1 VTPAALAGAGLLA
14 AAALA
19 PVELR
24 GGGVV
29 DAPVERVS
37 IAGIQVGGPAPR
49 TIGWDR
55 VRAVTGP
62 GSIDAEAYAPVADA
76 AWRARTRLARG
87 DVRGALPLLDGLED
101 RCAGMDGPTPLAVFS
116 AALDARLRVG
126 DQPGALRAFF
136 ELHRLIPDADDWRS
150 HGLDDATGLPPGLPP
165 VMTHDHAAAAA
176 PALEITASDSAE
188 IAGLK
193 AYFAAALAGDPARL
207 PTGEP
212 RSNAELLLGRL
223 CRAAAGDAGAQQRLE
238 RWAADAAEREG
249 TARTWRDAWAAAA
262 RARAAESAGSSES
275 AGRRLAAIAYLRL
288 PAAHARQSPYLAGLG
303 LARAA
308 TLLDSIGES
317 AGAAALRA
325 ELERVSPDHPAA
337 PAADRDTGDQRS

>member
-19 PVELR
+19 PVKLR

-37 IAGIQVGGPAPR
+37 IAGVQVGGPAPR

-62 GSIDAEAYAPVADA
+62 GSIDAEAYAPIADA
-76 AWRARTRLARG
+76 AWRARTRLDRG
-87 DVRGALPLLDGLED
+87 DVRGALPLLDELES

-165 VMTHDHAAAAA
+165 VMTDDHAAAA
-176 PALEITASDSAE
+176 PALEIAGEDSAE

-193 AYFAAALAGDPARL
+193 AYFAAALSGDPSRL

-223 CRAAAGDAGAQQRLE
+223 CRASAGDAGAQQRLD
-238 RWAADAAEREG
+238 RWASDAAEREG
-249 TARTWRDAWAAAA
+249 TSRTWRDAWAAAA

-275 AGRRLAAIAYLRL
+275 ADRRRAAIAYLRL
-288 PAAHARQSPYLAGLG
+288 PAAFARQSPYLAGLG

-325 ELERVSPDHPAA
+325 ELDRVSPDHPAA
-337 PAADRDTGDQRS
+337 TAADRDTGDQRS

>member
-1 VTPAALAGAGLLA
+1 MTPAALAGAGLLA
-14 AAALA
+14 AASLA
-19 PVELR
+19 PVEMR
-24 GGGVV
+24 GGAVV

-37 IAGIQVGGPAPR
+37 IAGVEVGGPAPR

-76 AWRARTRLARG
+76 AWRARTRLGRG
-87 DVRGALPLLDGLED
+87 DVRGALPLLDELED

-136 ELHRLIPDADDWRS
+136 ELHRLIPDADDWQA

-165 VMTHDHAAAAA
+165 VMTDAHADAAA
-176 PALEITASDSAE
+176 PALEIAEGDAAE
-188 IAGLK
+188 IARLK
-193 AYFAAALAGDPARL
+193 RYFAAALAGDPARL

-212 RSNAELLLGRL
+212 RSNAELLLERV
-223 CRAAAGDAGAQQRLE
+223 CRASAGDAAAQQRLE
-238 RWAADAAEREG
+238 RWAAEAAEREG

-262 RARAAESAGSSES
+262 RARSAEGAGDSAS
-275 AGRRLAAIAYLRL
+275 ADRRLAAIAYLRL
-288 PAAHARQSPYLAGLG
+288 PAAHARQAPYLAGLG
-303 LARAA
+303 LSRAA
-308 TLLDSIGES
+308 TLLDSIGET
-317 AGAAALRA
+317 AGAATLRA
-325 ELERVSPDHPAA
+325 ELDRVSPDHPAA
-337 PAADRDTGDQRS
+337 TAADRDTGDQRP